1 MIEFHNLSEKVANLV
16 CDYMLGAAGVDRL
29 GWDIALQLMP
39 TPQGP
44 QPAFLVL
51 LQMPSP
57 VLGQNLNHMVFLD
70 VNDLSPLVVG
80 GAMKEGLEVLRTR
93 RAELLAQ
100 PGQLAGG
107 LAAQRAAALG
117 QQNGQRP

>member
-1 MIEFHNLSEKVANLV
+1 MIEFHNLSERVANLV
-16 CDYMLGAAGVDRL
+16 TDTLLSAAGTEWF

-70 VNDLSPLVVG
+70 VNDLSPVTVG
-80 GAMKEGLEVLRTR
+80 NAIQEGLEVIRTR

-107 LAAQRAAALG
+107 LAAQRAAALR
-117 QQNGQRP
+117 NGDRP

>member
-1 MIEFHNLSEKVANLV
+1 MIEFYNLSEKVANLV
-16 CDYMLGAAGVDRL
+16 TDVLLSVAGTDRL

-51 LQMPSP
+51 LQTPSP
-57 VLGQNLNHMVFLD
+57 VLGSNLNHMVFLD

-80 GAMKEGLEVLRTR
+80 NAIREGLEVMRQR

-107 LAAQRAAALG
+107 LAAQRRAALG
-117 QQNGQRP
+117 QQNGCP